1 MVRFK
6 NRHLLVEFLTPGQ
19 LTPTLSIP
27 GESQDSSM
35 ILQVPNA
42 YDEDHD
48 EDDEEDVLPPPA
60 LPFLVPSPGV
70 TGRLEISDEAGGA
83 VYRAV
88 RKVVQ
93 DVFGDEGWGRVASSF
108 KVLYHSPLTTL
119 TLIRIARPHVRT
131 LWAALTLLRSV
142 EGTPVLPRVI
152 AVSGTI
158 KKLQNRAIAYHR
170 LVTAT
175 MLEAATRDMPLV
187 RGLIADGLAA
197 SQKEEE
203 EKRRRADW
211 SKEEEAIAQLAD

>member
-1 MVRFK
+1 MPAASAYYVIRWRRERFQQLGIWLYFARSPTRSHLQGLTPHSARSSSPTSSLAMVRFK

-27 GESQDSSM
+27 GESQDSSVF
-35 ILQVPNA
+35 LQVPNA

-60 LPFLVPSPGV
+60 LPFLPSPGV

-108 KVLYHSPLTTL
+108 KGEWDQFEV
-119 TLIRIARPHVRT
+119 
-131 LWAALTLLRSV
+131 
-142 EGTPVLPRVI
+142 
-152 AVSGTI
+152 
-158 KKLQNRAIAYHR
+158 
-170 LVTAT
+170 
-175 MLEAATRDMPLV
+175 
-187 RGLIADGLAA
+187 
-197 SQKEEE
+197 
-203 EKRRRADW
+203 
-211 SKEEEAIAQLAD
+211 